1 MLGNKIA
8 EKLDNKLIKPLESLA
23 ASTLDLSNHVII
35 AGFGEIGAMA
45 AKVLDFENINY
56 VIIDANE
63 TLIQD
68 AIESGFPALQ
78 GDVSQLEALKS
89 LGAASASVIILT
101 IKNDITIKKA
111 TRIVSLHF
119 PNIKIIVRSPNL
131 VDANNLYQAGADII
145 IPENYENG
153 LQIGGAAL
161 RTLGISEYEI
171 ARIKGQFRAGN
182 YTVAKQRDED
192 AIIERS

>member
-1 MLGNKIA
+1 
-8 EKLDNKLIKPLESLA
+8 
-23 ASTLDLSNHVII
+23 LDLSNHVII

-63 TLIQD
+63 KLVQD
-68 AIESGFPALQ
+68 AIDSGFPALQ
-78 GDVSQLEALKS
+78 GDVSQLDALKS
-89 LGAASASVIILT
+89 LGAARASVIILT
-101 IKNDITIKKA
+101 IKNDITIKKS
-111 TRIVSLHF
+111 TSVISLHF

-131 VDANNLYQAGADII
+131 ADANNLYKAGADII

-153 LQIGGAAL
+153 LQISGAAL
-161 RTLGISEYEI
+161 RILGISEYEI
-171 ARIKGQFRAGN
+171 ARIKGQFRSGN